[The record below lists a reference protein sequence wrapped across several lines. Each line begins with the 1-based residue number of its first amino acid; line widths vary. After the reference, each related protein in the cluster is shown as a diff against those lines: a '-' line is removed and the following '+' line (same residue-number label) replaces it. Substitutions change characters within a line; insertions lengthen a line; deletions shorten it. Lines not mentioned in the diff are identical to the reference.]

1 MRERSLVDLSWQV
14 PEEEYRNDPAY
25 SYSTIARFSREGF
38 DNIGKIFEKT
48 ESAALIFGS
57 VVDTLMTDGQE
68 AFEQKFM
75 VAEYPDI
82 PQSIVKIVTNL
93 FEGYSDQYASL
104 DDIPDSIIAQATV
117 LNDYQ
122 LNWGEKARVSKIREK
137 GAEYYN
143 LLYISLG
150 KTLINTEVYE
160 SALKCVEA
168 LRSDPAT
175 EWYFR
180 QDDNEGVERFYQ
192 LKFKGEW
199 SNIPLR
205 CMADLIIVDHINK
218 KIYPC
223 DLKTSGH
230 KEWDFPKSF
239 MQWAYYIQA
248 QLYWYIIRQVLDKDP
263 IYKDYSLES
272 YRFIVINKDNLKPL
286 VWEFNGTQATVDIS
300 AGKNGEY
307 QMKNWRKLVTEL
319 HYYLTNSPKYPIDI
333 QEENDILEWLNK

>member
-1 MRERSLVDLSWQV
+1 MKVKSLVDLSWQV
-14 PEEEYRNDPAY
+14 PEEEYRNDTAY

-38 DNIGKIFEKT
+38 DNICKIFDKT
-48 ESAALIFGS
+48 ESSSLTFGS

-180 QDDNEGVERFYQ
+180 QDDVEGVERLYQ

-199 SNIPLR
+199 QGIPLR

-230 KEWDFPKSF
+230 KEWEFHKSF
-239 MQWAYYIQA
+239 VQWGYYIQA

-263 IYKDYSLES
+263 IYKDYSLEN
-272 YRFIVINKDNLKPL
+272 YRFIVVNKDNLKPL
-286 VWEFNGTQATVDIS
+286 VWEFKGTQATVDIS
-300 AGKNGEY
+300 VGEHTLR
-307 QMKNWRKLVTEL
+307 NWRSLVKEL
-319 HYYLTNSPKYPIDI
+319 HYYLTNQPKYPIGI
-333 QEENDILEWLNK
+333 QEENDILEWLSK

>member
-38 DNIGKIFEKT
+38 DNIGKIFDKT

-199 SNIPLR
+199 KGIPLR
-205 CMADLIIVDHINK
+205 CMADLIIVDHVNK

-223 DLKTSGH
+223 DLKTSSH
-230 KEWDFPKSF
+230 KEWEFHKSF
-239 MQWAYYIQA
+239 IQWSYHIQA
-248 QLYWYIIRQVLDKDP
+248 QLYSYLIRQVLDKDP
-263 IYKDYSLES
+263 VYKDYKLENF
-272 YRFIVINKDNLKPL
+272 RFIVVNKDTLKPL
-286 VWEFNGTQATVDIS
+286 VWEFKGAQAVSDIT

-307 QMKNWRKLVTEL
+307 RLRNWRDLVQEL
-319 HYYLTNSPKYPIDI
+319 DFYLTESPKYPIGI
-333 QEENDILEWLNK
+333 HEENDILEWLNK

>member
-1 MRERSLVDLSWQV
+1 MKVKSLVDLSWQV
-14 PEEEYRNDPAY
+14 PEEKYRNDTAY

-38 DNIGKIFEKT
+38 DNIGKIFDKT
-48 ESAALIFGS
+48 ESSSLTFGS

-180 QDDNEGVERFYQ
+180 QDDVEGVERLYQ

-199 SNIPLR
+199 QGIPLR

-230 KEWDFPKSF
+230 KEWEFHKSF
-239 MQWAYYIQA
+239 VQWGYYIQA

-263 IYKDYSLES
+263 IYKDYSLEN
-272 YRFIVINKDNLKPL
+272 YRFIVVNKDNLKPL
-286 VWEFNGTQATVDIS
+286 VWEFKGTQATVDIS
-300 AGKNGEY
+300 VGEHTLR
-307 QMKNWRKLVTEL
+307 NWRSLVKEL
-319 HYYLTNSPKYPIDI
+319 HYYLTNQPKYPIGI
-333 QEENDILEWLNK
+333 QEENDILEWLSK